1 MAKENNF
8 LAIAYILM
16 GMTAFAFQ
24 DTAVRLLAVDISI
37 LQVMF
42 ARSVIAI
49 VLLVLFFYF
58 TGQKLIWTT
67 NYPKLT
73 IFRTIMFIFAFVFYY
88 IGLAY
93 LSFAVTTA
101 LFFTAPFFITI
112 FSSIFLKEKVGIIRW
127 LTIIYGFAGV
137 MLIVS
142 PDFETINIFMIFPI
156 LCAAGYSGSMIIIK
170 YTSNEDNVYT
180 QTLHVYIATI
190 ILCPI
195 ITYSGFYLDMDNS
208 GNEILEFLFR
218 YWSFND
224 ATTLLMLFLVGVCVI
239 FGFVFIFNAYRYGK
253 PYIVAPFEYVFLI
266 WAVLLGWFI
275 WSETVS
281 LRTIIGILII
291 VSAGIF
297 ILYREKIKEQE
308 ITTDQPLR

>member
-67 NYPKLT
+67 HYPKLT

-101 LFFTAPFFITI
+101 LFLQHHSLLLYFHLFF
-112 FSSIFLKEKVGIIRW
+112 
-127 LTIIYGFAGV
+127 
-137 MLIVS
+137 
-142 PDFETINIFMIFPI
+142 
-156 LCAAGYSGSMIIIK
+156 
-170 YTSNEDNVYT
+170 
-180 QTLHVYIATI
+180 
-190 ILCPI
+190 
-195 ITYSGFYLDMDNS
+195 
-208 GNEILEFLFR
+208 
-218 YWSFND
+218 
-224 ATTLLMLFLVGVCVI
+224 
-239 FGFVFIFNAYRYGK
+239 
-253 PYIVAPFEYVFLI
+253 
-266 WAVLLGWFI
+266 
-275 WSETVS
+275 
-281 LRTIIGILII
+281 
-291 VSAGIF
+291 
-297 ILYREKIKEQE
+297 
-308 ITTDQPLR
+308 

>member
-67 NYPKLT
+67 HYPKLT

-101 LFFTAPFFITI
+101 LFFTAPFFITC
-112 FSSIFLKEKVGIIRW
+112 L
-127 LTIIYGFAGV
+127 L
-137 MLIVS
+137 
-142 PDFETINIFMIFPI
+142 
-156 LCAAGYSGSMIIIK
+156 
-170 YTSNEDNVYT
+170 YTSPSPRDKSSSRM
-180 QTLHVYIATI
+180 
-190 ILCPI
+190 P
-195 ITYSGFYLDMDNS
+195 S
-208 GNEILEFLFR
+208 
-218 YWSFND
+218 
-224 ATTLLMLFLVGVCVI
+224 
-239 FGFVFIFNAYRYGK
+239 
-253 PYIVAPFEYVFLI
+253 
-266 WAVLLGWFI
+266 
-275 WSETVS
+275 
-281 LRTIIGILII
+281 
-291 VSAGIF
+291 SA
-297 ILYREKIKEQE
+297 
-308 ITTDQPLR
+308 

>member
-1 MAKENNF
+1 MEKENNF

-67 NYPKLT
+67 HYPKLT

-112 FSSIFLKEKVGIIRW
+112 FLS
-127 LTIIYGFAGV
+127 
-137 MLIVS
+137 LIH
-142 PDFETINIFMIFPI
+142 I
-156 LCAAGYSGSMIIIK
+156 
-170 YTSNEDNVYT
+170 
-180 QTLHVYIATI
+180 
-190 ILCPI
+190 
-195 ITYSGFYLDMDNS
+195 
-208 GNEILEFLFR
+208 
-218 YWSFND
+218 
-224 ATTLLMLFLVGVCVI
+224 
-239 FGFVFIFNAYRYGK
+239 
-253 PYIVAPFEYVFLI
+253 
-266 WAVLLGWFI
+266 
-275 WSETVS
+275 
-281 LRTIIGILII
+281 
-291 VSAGIF
+291 
-297 ILYREKIKEQE
+297 
-308 ITTDQPLR
+308 